1 MKSKLPEIIKKL
13 PKADI
18 SIDGADIYVSQAKD
32 HQIVFM
38 EFKKDIVIPEHSHNS
53 QWEIVLHG
61 TVDVWIDGLKH
72 TYKKGDQFFI
82 PKDIKHHAKIP
93 KGYASIAFFNEERRY
108 KMK

>member
-1 MKSKLPEIIKKL
+1 MKSILPKTIQKL

-18 SIDGADIYVSQAKD
+18 LLDGANIYVSQAED

-38 EFKKDIVIPEHSHNS
+38 EFEKEVTIPEHSHKS

-72 TYKKGDQFFI
+72 IYSKGDQFFI
-82 PKDIKHHAKIP
+82 PNGVKHHAKIP
-93 KGYASIAFFNEERRY
+93 KGYASIAFFDEKNRY
-108 KMK
+108 NIK